1 MHILNSLI
9 NWLYLFF
16 LDVCVW
22 VRAVGGDE
30 TADHLSFYSYIRLG
44 ETCGEMMLANAKL
57 IDDGVRR
64 QWRQPRPR
72 YQQQRRMDG
81 RTYDQQ
87 STTPTKAVA
96 AAVGCCCDTN
106 SFEIRFFQWMNFA
119 QFDKVVRTQYIFLI
133 FFFIVRF
140 ILCLCVYFADCQRL
154 FFCINF
160 SFVCRLFVSFFP
172 SYKVFLAISS
182 GQSVWWSVFFLYF
195 LYSTQILFI

>member
-140 ILCLCVYFADCQRL
+140 ILCLCVYFADCQR
-154 FFCINF
+154 
-160 SFVCRLFVSFFP
+160 
-172 SYKVFLAISS
+172 
-182 GQSVWWSVFFLYF
+182 FFLYKFFFRSSSFCFIFSF
-195 LYSTQILFI
+195 L